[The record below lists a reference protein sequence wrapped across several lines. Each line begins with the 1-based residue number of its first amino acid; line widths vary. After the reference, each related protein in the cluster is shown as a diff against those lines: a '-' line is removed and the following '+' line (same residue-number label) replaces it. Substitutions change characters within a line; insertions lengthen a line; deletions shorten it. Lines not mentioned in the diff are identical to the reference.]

1 MGTDNEADVGI
12 SSRTDTTGF
21 EDAKKGLKETEG
33 AAADLKSGASDLK
46 TEFEALKTSLMEIA
60 ALAEVI
66 AFFKDA
72 SKEAYNN
79 EKALRGVAQAAIV
92 FGGDVEAAK
101 KEADTFTSA
110 LSIQS
115 TILKTDLLDAYAKV
129 YLATGSVT
137 EAQKET
143 TLAANI
149 AAVKH
154 LNMAMALRL
163 VEAAA
168 TGVPGRFD
176 RIVGGVTKGTTA
188 VEKHNDMT
196 RRLIGTYGDVSHV
209 MDDAAASTDRSTR
222 RWEQFKE
229 QMGGPVLK
237 AVAKFKDAL
246 AYIPAE
252 LGLMGDLARIRL
264 EEIGAHFVA
273 LSTLMVNATEN
284 PIAAWKAYQA
294 QRLAIEVVTDQ
305 AIRHA
310 REDAQKWQA
319 DLDAKATVAAVSSLA
334 FRGAG
339 AKAAVD
345 KSAKYELDWYGKII
359 KEKEKEAI
367 AHQKFLDHLTALKD
381 KQDEE
386 EAKKEIELDK
396 KLKAAKLASARAEY
410 RDREMIAKGLLQLES
425 DVASG
430 GLQLAAEAFGGKK
443 EIAMAEALI
452 NGATAVIQA
461 MDAPWPLDLIIPVLI
476 AAQVAEQIATISS
489 SSSPAMPG
497 ISPASLSTAG
507 GGFDDPAH
515 DQAAEIGGRRWANDM
530 IGRFTKGVSSGWAQ
544 GMAGAGAQTSNTYH
558 YDNRR
563 TVNVSGV
570 GLVDASSTEM
580 LKKLSRGLDAVS
592 QNSLGA
598 SRIGAAPRRR

>member
-21 EDAKKGLKETEG
+21 EQAKQGLKETEG

-72 SKEAYNN
+72 SEEAYNN

-92 FGGDVEAAK
+92 YGGNMETAK

-115 TILKTDLLDAYAKV
+115 TIIKTDLLDAYAKV
-129 YLATGSVT
+129 YLATGNVA
-137 EAQKET
+137 EAQKEV
-143 TLAANI
+143 TLAANL

-154 LNMAMALRL
+154 LDMATALRL

-176 RIVGGVTKGTTA
+176 RIVGGVTQGTTA
-188 VEKHNDMT
+188 IEKHNDMA
-196 RRLIGTYGDVSHV
+196 RRLVGTYGDVSHV
-209 MDDAAASTDRSTR
+209 MDDAAAATDRSAR
-222 RWEQFKE
+222 RWDNFKDVV
-229 QMGGPVLK
+229 GGPVLQ
-237 AVAKFKDAL
+237 VMAKFKDAL
-246 AYIPAE
+246 AVIPAG
-252 LGLMGDLARIRL
+252 LGYMADLARIRM
-264 EEIGAHFVA
+264 EEIGANVVA

-284 PIAAWKAYQA
+284 PIAAWKVYQA
-294 QRLAIEVVTDQ
+294 ARVAIEVVTDQ
-305 AIRHA
+305 KIIHA

-319 DLDAKATVAAVSSLA
+319 DLDEKATVAAVKTLD
-334 FRGAG
+334 FRGA
-339 AKAAVD
+339 AEKAAVE
-345 KSAKYELDWYGKII
+345 KGAKNELDWYGKIL
-359 KEKEKEAI
+359 KEKEKLAI
-367 AHQKFLDHLTALKD
+367 EHQKFLDRLTAEKD
-381 KQDEE
+381 RLDKE
-386 EAKKEIELDK
+386 EAAEEIRVEQQKINQKLRLAKE
-396 KLKAAKLASARAEY
+396 EY
-410 RDREMIAKGLLQLES
+410 RMRQQVAKNLLQLES

-430 GLQLAAEAFGGKK
+430 ALELAGQAFGGKK
-443 EIAMAEALI
+443 ELAMAEALI
-452 NGATAVIQA
+452 NGAQAVIQA
-461 MDAPWPLDLIIPVLI
+461 LDAPYPLDLIVPVLI

-497 ISPASLSTAG
+497 ISPAVLSTAG
-507 GGFDDPAH
+507 VGFDDPNH

-530 IGRFTKGVSSGWAQ
+530 IGRFTKGVSAGWAQ
-544 GMAGAGAQTSNTYH
+544 GMAGAGAQTTNTYH

-563 TVNVSGV
+563 VTNVTGV

-580 LKKLSRGLDAVS
+580 LKKLQRGLDQVN
-592 QNSLGA
+592 QNAIGA
-598 SRIGAAPRRR
+598 SRIGNAPRR